1 MCGTRLGTKLIHGR
15 PKIDWKKKLPWL
27 HIFMIWRLI
36 SIIGLICYDKL
47 WQTINVWSIEDVRP
61 LCFSTTLVRCLLIN
75 TSKGLVC
82 WLTHLSTAHKQCAV
96 CFCGP
101 PLIGTPEKVWYFASS
116 IRTSLTR
123 GAITWTP
130 PGYGHGCQ
138 CDVILIC
145 VNWSLQ
151 SFLILRIL
159 QLRLCHS
166 DSMVFLFC
174 VQKFEMWRSNN

>member
-1 MCGTRLGTKLIHGR
+1 MFHIDEKGPRPRGRNLIAFPSCLWYVRYSVGHEVNPRR
-15 PKIDWKKKLPWL
+15 PKIYWKKKLPWL

-96 CFCGP
+96 RLRGP

-123 GAITWTP
+123 GAIPLKPDLHHVGLKMST
-130 PGYGHGCQ
+130 Y
-138 CDVILIC
+138 
-145 VNWSLQ
+145 
-151 SFLILRIL
+151 
-159 QLRLCHS
+159 
-166 DSMVFLFC
+166 
-174 VQKFEMWRSNN
+174 